1 MASSDKILVIF
12 SGGQDSTVCLLKAIH
27 DYGRD
32 QVVALSFVYGQR
44 HSIELEAAKK
54 MAATLRVSHKIIF
67 LNTLAELSDNALTN
81 SEKSIQSG
89 ENGSY
94 PNTFV
99 PGRNALFLLYAAIYG
114 DTIGARRLVIGVSEA
129 DFSGYPDCRADFI
142 FSMEETL
149 SLALGKKIIIEAP
162 LQYLNTAEIWGLAD
176 ALGALDWVEENSH
189 TCYLGVKGGCHECPA
204 CHLREEGLKR
214 YRALQQES

>member
-1 MASSDKILVIF
+1 MISNHKTLVIF
-12 SGGQDSTVCLLKAIH
+12 SGGQDSTVCLLKAIY

-32 QVVALSFVYGQR
+32 HVVALSFAYGQR

-54 MAATLRVSHKIIF
+54 MAVTLRVPHKVIF
-67 LNTLAELSDNALTN
+67 LDTLAELSDNALTN
-81 SEKSIQSG
+81 AKKHIQRSS
-89 ENGSY
+89 NNSY

-114 DTIGARRLVIGVSEA
+114 DTIGASRLMIGVSEA

-142 FSMEETL
+142 ASMEQTL
-149 SLALGKKIIIEAP
+149 SLALGKKITIEAP
-162 LQYLNTAEIWGLAD
+162 LQYLNKAEVWGLAD
-176 ALGALDWVEENSH
+176 SLGALDWVEENSH
-189 TCYLGVKGGCHECPA
+189 TCYLGVKGGCHKCPA

-214 YRALQQES
+214 YRALQQEG